1 MQNIINAF
9 KQIEDLT
16 DREPEIMG
24 ELTHAY
30 CMENGISKA
39 STIEEAYQRLNS
51 GENKMLNIGI
61 VGRVKAGKSSLL
73 NAVFFK
79 GEDILPKAATPMTAS
94 LTLMTYGNNEASV
107 ELFSKSDIAD
117 IKKEHDAY
125 LAIKENKL
133 QETLAKVQKNRVLTP
148 QLEEQ
153 ARKAVE
159 KSMLSQPAR
168 PYYEL
173 YEGIAQSQ
181 LLAQVINSD
190 QSVVQTINADSPQA
204 IAAELNNYVGSQG
217 VNSTITKSAQLML
230 NMPELRDLRIVD
242 TPGLNDPVASR
253 SQRTL
258 DFMKQCDVIFVV
270 SPCSQFMNEGD
281 IRLMVNA
288 IQEQSISKIY
298 VIASQA
304 DMTMISDVADKNGH
318 AFEPSFDSLRRD
330 MELSLAYCL
339 QHSERQVLKQALA
352 GAPVILTSSIC
363 FTLERKIANDEP
375 LSENELLV
383 LNNLKATY
391 PDAFSSK
398 EQSLASL
405 HQLAGIG
412 AVQASVSEVRE
423 FKDAI
428 IKERQLAFKQDQQAS
443 VERYLSYLLKKIPEK
458 QLQFEQTSSLAEL
471 QSEAESL
478 AQIRNEISS
487 ELNIAFY
494 DSFSQLKKDLRDQFS
509 RLSRNFVSN
518 SGMSGAQQ
526 LHNDTHSEPVDVDFL
541 IFFKRREN
549 KTVTEKSIDPSQVRR
564 EVQGQFGQFVY
575 RVQNTLDRVLFDWI
589 NTAVQSEL
597 IALESLD
604 QNWCIEHGLRTRDIE
619 QAVKTSIFEL
629 RDQLPQI
636 DFNELDCFKT
646 KVNFTF
652 GEQNQSNRYSFLYS
666 TSVSSMNGVLYG
678 AAAEQFLVKLNELLA
693 WFEQSFNQKC
703 QQYLQELELLSNQI
717 DISKSV
723 FAKLDKKYNI
733 IKQQLTNKE
742 QSLAHYKLCQEQL
755 AQIVAKLKTSEN

>member
-230 NMPELRDLRIVD
+230 DMPELRDLRIVD

-270 SPCSQFMNEGD
+270 SPCGQFMNEGD

-318 AFEPSFDSLRRD
+318 AFGPSFDNLRRD
-330 MELSLAYCL
+330 MELSLADCL

-352 GAPVILTSSIC
+352 GASVILTSSIC
-363 FTLERKIANDEP
+363 FTIERKIANDEP
-375 LSENELLV
+375 LSENETLV
-383 LNNLKATY
+383 LTNLKETY
-391 PDAFSSK
+391 PDAFNSK
-398 EQSLASL
+398 EQTLASL
-405 HQLAGIG
+405 HQLAGVG
-412 AVQASVSEVRE
+412 SVQASVSEVRE
-423 FKDAI
+423 LKDAI
-428 IKERQLAFKQDQQAS
+428 IKERQLAFKHDQQAS

-458 QLQFEQTSSLAEL
+458 QQQFEQTSSLSEL
-471 QSEAESL
+471 QSKADSL
-478 AQIRNEISS
+478 TQIRNEISTN
-487 ELNIAFY
+487 LNIAFY
-494 DSFSQLKKDLRDQFS
+494 ESFNKLKADLREYFS
-509 RLSRNFVSN
+509 ILSRNFVNN
-518 SGMSGAQQ
+518 SAAQQ
-526 LHNDTHSEPVDVDFL
+526 PHIETKPEL
-541 IFFKRREN
+541 RESGFWFWKKIWN
-549 KTVTEKSIDPSQVRR
+549 ETVTTKSIDVSQVRR

-575 RVQNTLDRVLFDWI
+575 KVQNALDHVLNDWI
-589 NTAVQSEL
+589 NKAVQSEL
-597 IALESLD
+597 IELESLD

-629 RDQLPQI
+629 RGQLPQI
-636 DFNELDCFKT
+636 NFNDLDFTAKFNLT
-646 KVNFTF
+646 
-652 GEQNQSNRYSFLYS
+652 EQEQQQQKRFLFLYS
-666 TSVSSMNGVLYG
+666 TSVSSMSGILYNDD
-678 AAAEQFLVKLNELLA
+678 AEQFLVKLNELLA
-693 WFEQSFNQKC
+693 WFEHSFNHKC
-703 QQYLQELELLSNQI
+703 QQYLQELESLSNQV

-723 FAKLDKKYNI
+723 FAKLDKQYDT

-742 QSLAHYKLCQEQL
+742 QTIAHYKQCQEQL
-755 AQIVAKLKTSEN
+755 AQIVAKLNTSEN